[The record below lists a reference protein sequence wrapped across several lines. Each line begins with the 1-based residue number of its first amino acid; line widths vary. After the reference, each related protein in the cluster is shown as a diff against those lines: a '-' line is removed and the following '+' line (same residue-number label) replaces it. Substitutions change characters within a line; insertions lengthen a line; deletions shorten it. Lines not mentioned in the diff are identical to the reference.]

1 MLNIIFLFILFKVKE
16 KINYLELTVVAVV
29 QSYKEGNLSNSSVNN
44 MNII

>member
-29 QSYKEGNLSNSSVNN
+29 QSYIEGNLSNSSVNN